1 MFSRFFA
8 KAHKVQHRFSV
19 QSAKWNRKQGE
30 DTVMKHATQTTALIV
45 MLLLATA
52 SMAQAND
59 EPRQSLTS
67 QGSEITRGSVGDG
80 KITYDEFEALNIDG
94 ARDKKEARSAQQ
106 KMGAVSS
113 QGADLN
119 FWFYDVDVQ
128 LFSDFDHDGYY
139 FGIDLLFDADTNYSS
154 ADVYAVLYLSFDYGP
169 WNEYAETE
177 DFTLFGTASSDD
189 YVVETEL
196 VSGYPTGDYDILI
209 ELFDAYD
216 GTYLASFGPEDTSE
230 LALLPLEDSTRDT
243 PPGGQTQV
251 VVNSGGG
258 GSTGLLFLLGLLAV
272 RMTLR
277 PQAARL
283 SK

>member
-1 MFSRFFA
+1 
-8 KAHKVQHRFSV
+8 
-19 QSAKWNRKQGE
+19 
-30 DTVMKHATQTTALIV
+30 MKHMTRTIFLIT
-45 MLLLATA
+45 MTLLATA
-52 SMAQAND
+52 SMAQADD

-67 QGSEITRGSVGDG
+67 QGSQIERGRVGDDN
-80 KITYDEFEALNIDG
+80 TSYDEFEALKIEG
-94 ARDKKEARSAQQ
+94 TRSVKSARSVPQEE
-106 KMGAVSS
+106 GAAVT
-113 QGADLN
+113 QAANPN
-119 FWFYDVDVQ
+119 FWFYDADIQ
-128 LFSDFDHDGYY
+128 LFSDLDNDGYY
-139 FGIDLLFDADTNYSS
+139 FGIDLWFDADTSYSV
-154 ADVYAVLYLSFDYGP
+154 AEVYAVLYLSYEYGP

-177 DFTLFGTASSDD
+177 DFTLYGTASSDD

-196 VSGYPTGDYDILI
+196 ISGYPTGNYDILI

-230 LALLPLEDSTRDT
+230 LSLLPLEDSTRDT
-243 PPGGQTQV
+243 PTGSQTQV

-258 GSTGLLFLLGLLAV
+258 GATGLLFLLGLLAV

>member
-1 MFSRFFA
+1 MKYA
-8 KAHKVQHRFSV
+8 
-19 QSAKWNRKQGE
+19 NR
-30 DTVMKHATQTTALIV
+30 TLALV
-45 MLLLATA
+45 AMLFLATA

-80 KITYDEFEALNIDG
+80 KMSYDEFETLNIDG

-106 KMGAVSS
+106 KMGAISS
-113 QGADLN
+113 QAADLN